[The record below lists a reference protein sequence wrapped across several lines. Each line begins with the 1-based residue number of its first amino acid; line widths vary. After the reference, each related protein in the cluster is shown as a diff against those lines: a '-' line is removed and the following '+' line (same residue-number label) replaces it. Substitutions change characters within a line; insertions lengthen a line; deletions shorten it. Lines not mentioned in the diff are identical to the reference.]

1 MAAPYNCWMTYDEFQ
16 RQLGK
21 AGLTAREF
29 AALLRMNPASISNYT
44 KKVDVPSHLAVIAVL
59 LGTLADNHI
68 DFRGPLKGVDITS
81 KKPRGAG
88 TTGQFGGNKP
98 KNLEATITRNEQ

>member
-1 MAAPYNCWMTYDEFQ
+1 MKYDEFQ

-29 AALLRMNPASISNYT
+29 ATLMRMNPASISNYT
-44 KKVDVPSHLAVIAVL
+44 KKVDVPSHLAIIAVL

-68 DFRGPLKGVDITS
+68 DFRGPLSGLEITA
-81 KKPRGAG
+81 KKPRGGG
-88 TTGQFGGNKP
+88 TTGHFGGNNP
-98 KNLEATITRNEQ
+98 KNVEAIITRTEQ